1 MIRVSPEQ
9 LVDELQRKLTDSR
22 IYVNV
27 VLRNGRVV
35 VSTGKVP
42 TDVTGMSVE
51 MHTSSSNRRWI
62 WQPPRR
68 SKGHSLAFLR

>member
-9 LVDELQRKLTDSR
+9 LVDELQRKLTNNR

-27 VLRNGRVV
+27 VLRNGRVE

-42 TDVTGMSVE
+42 TDVTGMSVKDAYKLIE
-51 MHTSSSNRRWI
+51 QKMDMAAAQKKEGSF
-62 WQPPRR
+62 
-68 SKGHSLAFLR
+68 LAFLR

>member
-9 LVDELQRKLTDSR
+9 LVDELQRKLTDNR

-27 VLRNGRVV
+27 VLRNGRVE

-42 TDVTGMSVE
+42 TDVTGMSVDDAYKLIE
-51 MHTSSSNRRWI
+51 QKMDMAAA
-62 WQPPRR
+62 Q
-68 SKGHSLAFLR
+68 KK